1 VKECEQ
7 LKAEHG
13 IPYGIVGHVGDGNFH
28 VLMLVDPDKPEE
40 RDLVEA
46 LNQRLVTRALSMDG
60 TCTGEHGIGLHK
72 IEFMEQ
78 EFNAATL
85 NVMRAVK
92 RALDPQGLMN
102 PGKILR

>member
-1 VKECEQ
+1 
-7 LKAEHG
+7 
-13 IPYGIVGHVGDGNFH
+13 
-28 VLMLVDPDKPEE
+28 
-40 RDLVEA
+40 
-46 LNQRLVTRALSMDG
+46 MDG

-92 RALDPQGLMN
+92 RALDPQGMMN